1 MIKNGGE
8 IASYLEVIVYNQRR
22 TSKSPPCGRC
32 LGTIYET
39 VVGRRRAIIE
49 VKVPVLLA
57 AVGNLKVD
65 RLANT

>member
-1 MIKNGGE
+1 M
-8 IASYLEVIVYNQRR
+8 IVYNQRR